1 MAKTKIKAN
10 QTWLHN
16 PSGGIYQVVCKSQIK
31 IPHVGW
37 FKSVTYKNPKTG
49 KTYTRFIEDFE
60 NKFTLQNKSN
70 QVDTNTEI

>member
-1 MAKTKIKAN
+1 MAKFKIKPG
-10 QTWLHN
+10 QIWLHN

-37 FKSVTYKNPKTG
+37 FKSITYKDPKTG

-60 NKFTLQNKSN
+60 NKFTLQK
-70 QVDTNTEI
+70 DGKMEIDSDV